1 MIFGYVRVSTVEQNL
16 GGQIDAILQRY
27 PDARILSD
35 EGVSGITPVME
46 RPGFSA
52 LMKVAGSGDVIVV
65 AAIDRIG
72 RNAVSTLE
80 VVEDLKAKGIT
91 LISLREGFDATTPAG
106 KLMLTML
113 AGIAEMERT
122 SMLERQRAGID
133 SAKKAGKHLGRPIK
147 VTPEIRKK
155 ILEKREIG
163 IPAAR
168 IARDLNISRASVFR
182 VFKEES

>member
-35 EGVSGITPVME
+35 EGVSGIKPVME

-91 LISLREGFDATTPAG
+91 LISLREEFDATTPAG

-133 SAKKAGKHLGRPIK
+133 SAKKEGKHLGRPIK
-147 VTPEIRKK
+147 VTPELRKK

-182 VFKEES
+182 VFKEEN

>member
-80 VVEDLKAKGIT
+80 VVEDLKAI
-91 LISLREGFDATTPAG
+91 FFWN
-106 KLMLTML
+106 
-113 AGIAEMERT
+113 
-122 SMLERQRAGID
+122 
-133 SAKKAGKHLGRPIK
+133 IK
-147 VTPEIRKK
+147 RF
-155 ILEKREIG
+155 
-163 IPAAR
+163 
-168 IARDLNISRASVFR
+168 N
-182 VFKEES
+182 

>member
-1 MIFGYVRVSTVEQNL
+1 M
-16 GGQIDAILQRY
+16 
-27 PDARILSD
+27 
-35 EGVSGITPVME
+35 
-46 RPGFSA
+46 
-52 LMKVAGSGDVIVV
+52 IVV

-133 SAKKAGKHLGRPIK
+133 SAKKRGQAPWQADKGHAGDTQKDSGEAGDRHTCCTYRQRFEHWPSQCVPRVQRGEL
-147 VTPEIRKK
+147 
-155 ILEKREIG
+155 
-163 IPAAR
+163 
-168 IARDLNISRASVFR
+168 RATGQTGKAWPV
-182 VFKEES
+182 